1 MQNTFIAVPHFVN
14 VTPAS
19 FPFRIFPQPPAQAY
33 AVVHSEMPLSCSPRK
48 APIATGENPCNA
60 HPAVRKPLAHSA
72 IFAEQRSL
80 PRLPELP
87 PPAVPVHPRQPEGL
101 SDNAAAAIA
110 YLTIIPSILFLVLD
124 PYKRIPLVRFH
135 SIQNLA
141 LAVAWVVFWIAM
153 VVLHTIFHIIPFV
166 WLVFML
172 VEMVAGIA
180 FFIAWLIALIKAS
193 KGEFFKLPFIGEFA
207 AKQASV

>member
-1 MQNTFIAVPHFVN
+1 MQCPSCRQETAGAFCSFCGATLAAAPAGA
-14 VTPAS
+14 PAS
-19 FPFRIFPQPPAQAY
+19 AIPATHA
-33 AVVHSEMPLSCSPRK
+33 AGM
-48 APIATGENPCNA
+48 
-60 HPAVRKPLAHSA
+60 
-72 IFAEQRSL
+72 
-80 PRLPELP
+80 
-87 PPAVPVHPRQPEGL
+87 

-110 YLTIIPSILFLVLD
+110 YLTIIPSIIFLVLD

-135 SIQNLA
+135 SIQNIA

-193 KGEFFKLPFIGEFA
+193 KGEFFKLPFIGAFA
-207 AKQASV
+207 AKQAGV